1 MEFTY
6 SQIQLLRHATLA
18 LVLVSVFA
26 IVGGA
31 LMLIPAGA
39 WYIPAATMFGIF
51 SVLGWVRAHDARQTR
66 LA

>member
-6 SQIQLLRHATLA
+6 SQIQLLRLATLA

-26 IVGGA
+26 IVGGT

-39 WYIPAATMFGIF
+39 WYIPALTTFGII
-51 SVLGWVRAHDARQTR
+51 SVLTWVRAHDARDTR
-66 LA
+66 PA